1 MGRGSIATYYSR
13 AISTPPSQTYRR
25 RRPRSGSVD
34 RPVNGRLYRTAWLV
48 VAIPLLAAAFTVT
61 RPAPLPPAEAALQP
75 TFDNA
80 AAFRL
85 AGELGKFHPDRSPG
99 SPASATAARW
109 VQEKLSD
116 LGLKTKVDRFAAAIP
131 GRGRTQ
137 LRNVTAVVPGRS
149 RDTIVVV
156 AHRDS
161 TRGYAG
167 TNDNASGTGALIELA
182 RAYAVTRTSVAGGVS
197 PNHTLLFA
205 STDAGAYGLLGAR
218 RLARNSP
225 YAGRVVAVVVLDAVG
240 SRKPPRLELA
250 GRGPRSAAPG
260 IVATASARIASETG
274 RAPAAASA
282 LGQLVDLAF
291 PFTLTEQGEFLAE
304 RIPAVTVTTE
314 GSRAAQDERPGR
326 LDPVRL
332 GQIGRAVEGI
342 VASLDASLEP
352 ARGTNDY
359 VYVRGRV
366 IQGWAIAFLYV
377 ALLVPF
383 ALAMADVIAR
393 LRRRGIA
400 FRPAIRSYVRR
411 LVFWLMVGVLFTV
424 FGLLGAWPDGDAAAI
439 SPASEAAGHWPR
451 LALASFTIAVLG
463 AWLIARSRLI
473 RRGPVSD
480 EEEVVAMAVPLAAL
494 GLIALVLIATNAY
507 GLLFLLPSAHA
518 WLWLIQTR
526 TRGALLRT
534 SLYVAGLAGPLLLLS
549 SFSLRF
555 GLGLD
560 APWYLAELTAIGYV
574 SAMELFLFLAW
585 VAVAAQILA
594 VVSGRY
600 GPYPAAADRPARG
613 PVGTAVAAL
622 RSSRHEVS

>member
-1 MGRGSIATYYSR
+1 
-13 AISTPPSQTYRR
+13 
-25 RRPRSGSVD
+25 
-34 RPVNGRLYRTAWLV
+34 VNGRLYRTAWLV
-48 VAIPLLAAAFTVT
+48 VTIPLLAAAFTIT

-80 AAFRL
+80 AAYRL
-85 AGELGKFHPDRSPG
+85 AQELAFKHPDRSPG
-99 SPASATAARW
+99 SPGAPSAAGW
-109 VQEKLSD
+109 VEKKLSD
-116 LGLKTKVDRFAAAIP
+116 LGLKTAVDRFTATIP
-131 GRGRTQ
+131 GRGKTE

-149 RDTIVVV
+149 RDTIAVV

-167 TNDNASGTGALIELA
+167 TNDNASGTGALLELA

-218 RLARNSP
+218 RLARESA
-225 YAGRVVAVVVLDAVG
+225 YAGHVVAVIVLDSIG
-240 SRKPPRLELA
+240 SRNPPRLELA
-250 GRGPRSAAPG
+250 GPGPRSPAPG
-260 IVATASARIASETG
+260 IVATASARLAGETG
-274 RAPAAASA
+274 RPPATASA

-304 RIPAVTVTTE
+304 RIPALTVTTD

-326 LDPVRL
+326 LDPLRL
-332 GQIGRAVEGI
+332 GQIGRAVEGV
-342 VASLDASLEP
+342 VASLDATLEP
-352 ARGTNDY
+352 ARGTSDY

-383 ALAMADVIAR
+383 ALAMADLIAR
-393 LRRRGIA
+393 LRRRGIP
-400 FRPAIRSYVRR
+400 FRPAIRSYIRR
-411 LVFWLMVGVLFTV
+411 LVFWLLVGVLFTV
-424 FGLLGAWPDGDAAAI
+424 FGVLGAWPGGDSAAI

-451 LALASFTIAVLG
+451 LALALFTLAALG

-480 EEEVVAMAVPLAAL
+480 EQEVVALVVPLTAL
-494 GLIALVLIATNAY
+494 GLIAIVLIITNPYA
-507 GLLFLLPSAHA
+507 LLFLLPSAHA
-518 WLWLIQTR
+518 WLWLVQAR
-526 TRGALLRT
+526 TRSAFVRT
-534 SLYVAGLAGPLLLLS
+534 SLYVAGLAGPLLLLL
-549 SFSLRF
+549 SLAVRF

-574 SAMELFLFLAW
+574 STMELVLFLAW

-600 GPYPAAADRPARG
+600 GPYPAPADRPERG

-622 RSSRHEVS
+622 RSSRQGAS

>member
-1 MGRGSIATYYSR
+1 M
-13 AISTPPSQTYRR
+13 
-25 RRPRSGSVD
+25 D
-34 RPVNGRLYRTAWLV
+34 RPVNTRLYRTAWLV
-48 VAIPLLAAAFTVT
+48 VALPLLAAAFTVT
-61 RPAPLPPAEAALQP
+61 RPAPLPAAEIALQP

-85 AGELGKFHPDRSPG
+85 ARELATVYPDRSPG
-99 SPASATAARW
+99 APASAPAARW
-109 VQEKLSD
+109 VKEKLGD
-116 LGLKTKVDRFAAAIP
+116 LGLKTEVDRFEVAIP
-131 GRGRTQ
+131 GRGRTE

-182 RAYAVTRTSVAGGVS
+182 RAYAATRTSIAGGVS
-197 PNHTLLFA
+197 PNHTILFA

-218 RLARNSP
+218 QLARQAP
-225 YAGRVVAVVVLDAVG
+225 YAKRVVAVVVLDSVG
-240 SRKPPRLELA
+240 SHRPPRLELA
-250 GRGPRSAAPG
+250 GPGPKSAAPG

-274 RAPAAASA
+274 RQPTAASV

-304 RIPAVTVTTE
+304 GIPAVTVTTE
-314 GSRAAQDERPGR
+314 RSRAAQDERPGR

-383 ALAMADVIAR
+383 ALATADLIAR
-393 LRRRGIA
+393 LRRRGIP

-411 LVFWLMVGVLFTV
+411 LVFWLMVGVLFTA
-424 FGLLGAWPDGDAAAI
+424 FGLLGAWPNGDAAAI

-451 LALASFTIAVLG
+451 LALASFTILVLG
-463 AWLIARSRLI
+463 MWLIARSRLM
-473 RRGPVSD
+473 RRGPVGD
-480 EEEVVAMAVPLAAL
+480 DEEVVAMAVPLAAL
-494 GLIALVLIATNAY
+494 GLIAFVLIVTNAWA
-507 GLLFLLPSAHA
+507 LLFILPSAHA
-518 WLWLIQTR
+518 WLWLIQAR
-526 TRGALLRT
+526 TRRASLRT
-534 SLYVAGLAGPLLLLS
+534 LLYVGGLAGPLLLLGS
-549 SFSLRF
+549 IAVRF
-555 GLGLD
+555 GLGFD

-574 SAMELFLFLAW
+574 STIELFLVLAW
-585 VAVAAQILA
+585 VAVAAQTLA
-594 VVSGRY
+594 VLSGRY
-600 GPYPAAADRPARG
+600 GPYPAPGDRPARG

-622 RSSRHEVS
+622 RRSRQELS